1 MIVVIADDFSGAAE
15 IGGLGLDYGL
25 KTRISTELPSSDD
38 LELFI
43 IATDTRSMEEKQA
56 YRKIK
61 TLSDQLTQM
70 NYLWIYKK
78 TDSVMRGHILQEL
91 LAMLQSFKTD
101 RALLVPSNPSLG
113 RIISNGKYYV
123 QNTLLEDTAFSKD
136 PEFSSR
142 TSDIMALLGKSPLIR
157 TCILK
162 KGTEIPH
169 KCISVGEAKEES
181 DLIYWANK
189 VTGDIIPA
197 GAAAFFES
205 LLQSKGFCRQTEE
218 DSNTLKLGKRALY
231 VLGSSYSNTG
241 EAISD
246 ARKYGCF
253 VSEMPDDLFHAT
265 SGRRHLLENWINELF
280 DAYRYHS
287 KVVIAINKPI
297 IHKPEHARRL
307 RKDFAIVVEK
317 IFSRISLDELFIEG
331 GATSFSIINV
341 LKLEGFIPV
350 RKLAPG
356 VIRMRI
362 ENSPDLHLTIKPG
375 SYSWPKEIWQCD
387 Y

>member
-25 KTRISTELPSSDD
+25 KTYISTELPSSEDM
-38 LELFI
+38 ELFI
-43 IATDTRSMEEKQA
+43 IATDTRSMEEEKA
-56 YRKIK
+56 YQKIK
-61 TLSDQLTQM
+61 TLSDRLAQK
-70 NYLWIYKK
+70 NFSWIYKK

-91 LAMLQSFKTD
+91 LAMLQSLKTD
-101 RALLVPSNPSLG
+101 RALLVPSNPSLD

-123 QNTLLEDTAFSKD
+123 QNTLLENTAFSRD
-136 PEFSSR
+136 PEFSSK
-142 TSDIMALLGKSPLIR
+142 TSDVQALLGESPHIR

-162 KGTEIPH
+162 KGAEIPH

-181 DLIYWANK
+181 DLIYWARK
-189 VTGDIIPA
+189 ITEDIIPA
-197 GAAAFFES
+197 GAAAFFDS
-205 LLQSKGFCRQTEE
+205 LLQSKGLCKHAEK
-218 DSNTLKLGKRALY
+218 DSNPLKLGEMALY
-231 VLGSSYSNTG
+231 VLGSSYSNAG
-241 EAISD
+241 AAISD

-265 SGRRHLLENWINELF
+265 SGRGHLLESWINELF

-297 IHKPEHARRL
+297 VHKPEHARRL

-317 IFSRISLDELFIEG
+317 IFSRIPLDELFIEG
-331 GATSFSIINV
+331 GATSFSIINA
-341 LKLEGFIPV
+341 LKLEGFIPI

-356 VIRMRI
+356 VIRMKI
-362 ENSPDLHLTIKPG
+362 ENFPDLHLTIKPG